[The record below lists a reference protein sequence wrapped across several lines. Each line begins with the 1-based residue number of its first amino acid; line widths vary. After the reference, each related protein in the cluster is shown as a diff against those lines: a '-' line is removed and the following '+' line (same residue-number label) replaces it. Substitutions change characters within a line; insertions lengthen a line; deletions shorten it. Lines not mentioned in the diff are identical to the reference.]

1 MSHSFDFT
9 SFSVKAPLS
18 SKNIEWKKALTFTLV
33 YCEPRLVL
41 GFVILLFS
49 CYEIHGIFLAVS
61 LTILLLVA
69 YTKNT
74 VYSFVTSL
82 KVDRVPR
89 PRFSILLYLADWLLR
104 VYACFI
110 KEATGLMKVQITNGR
125 RK

>member
-9 SFSVKAPLS
+9 SFSVKVPLS

-33 YCEPRLVL
+33 YCEPGFVL
-41 GFVILLFS
+41 GFINLLFS
-49 CYEIHGIFLAVS
+49 CYEIHGIFLAAS

-74 VYSFVTSL
+74 VYSFVATSL

-110 KEATGLMKVQITNGR
+110 KEAT
-125 RK
+125 